1 MLNHVKLQSFKA
13 GIEMA
18 RETIEPF
25 IFYLRKI
32 TGFIYLEI
40 VQQFSVYLEMYF
52 MLLLNLVKEWPI
64 WKFTSLCVIYTH
76 IVSCPWKLA
85 NMLVLRG
92 YSKVFH
98 ETWMIF
104 TWCWYCTLFNRV
116 VIQVFS
122 MLCVILKATCMMLHW
137 HATNN
142 TSFVEHE

>member
-1 MLNHVKLQSFKA
+1 
-13 GIEMA
+13 
-18 RETIEPF
+18 
-25 IFYLRKI
+25 
-32 TGFIYLEI
+32 
-40 VQQFSVYLEMYF
+40 MYF

-64 WKFTSLCVIYTH
+64 WKYTSLCVIYTH

-85 NMLVLRG
+85 NMVALRG

-98 ETWMIF
+98 EIWMIF

-122 MLCVILKATCMMLHW
+122 ILCVIVKATCMMLHW

-142 TSFVEHE
+142 TSFVEHEYIYILYGKKVAQCVVILWYKILKSTWEFFSCSLMLQRQPSYVWGW